1 MDKKYIRIL
10 IADDNQN
17 ARRGLKA
24 LLSSFA
30 NRQDSS
36 LRVEIVGE
44 AANGQEAVSLSQ
56 KLTPDLIF
64 MDIKMPIM
72 NGLEATRIIKKQA
85 KHTKVVILSMQE
97 NHRET
102 ALAIGADEFIEK
114 GIETQAIKQVVLS
127 FFSSE

>member
-97 NHRET
+97 NHREA

>member
-44 AANGQEAVSLSQ
+44 ATNGQEAVSLAQ
-56 KLTPDLIF
+56 KLTPDLVF
-64 MDIKMPIM
+64 MDIEMPIM

-85 KHTKVVILSMQE
+85 KHTKVVILSMHE

-102 ALAIGADEFIEK
+102 ALDIGADEFIEK
-114 GIETQAIKQVVLS
+114 GIETQAIKQVFLR
-127 FFSSE
+127 FFSRE